1 MRKFLKIL
9 ALTFLGAVTITSC
22 SDDSDGIPGWPWNDN
37 STEKP
42 EEPDVTEAKPR
53 YIWIDA
59 AANFPDYANNKEN
72 IAKDMAKIKAAG
84 FTDIIVDV
92 RPTTGDVLFNT
103 DVVDQVKRM
112 DVWGNSGYSYYE
124 RTETW
129 DYLQAFIDEAR
140 KQELKVNASINTF
153 VGGYLCP
160 YNLGHDGVLF
170 RDDSK
175 KGWASV
181 ANEYNGFVG

>member
-160 YNLGHDGVLF
+160 YSCHDQTAVQ
-170 RDDSK
+170 SQE
-175 KGWASV
+175 SV
-181 ANEYNGFVG
+181 TG

>member
-1 MRKFLKIL
+1 M
-9 ALTFLGAVTITSC
+9 
-22 SDDSDGIPGWPWNDN
+22 
-37 STEKP
+37 E
-42 EEPDVTEAKPR
+42 
-53 YIWIDA
+53 
-59 AANFPDYANNKEN
+59 
-72 IAKDMAKIKAAG
+72 KIKAAG

-103 DVVDQVKRM
+103 NVVDQVKRM

-129 DYLQAFIDEAR
+129 DYLQAFIEEAR
-140 KQELKVNASINTF
+140 IQGLKVNASINTF

-170 RDDSK
+170 RY
-175 KGWASV
+175 
-181 ANEYNGFVG
+181 E